1 MGRRDYVR
9 LKGEFNMS
17 KFDDMIHGLQQD
29 MEVPDHV
36 WVKYTDTLSKLPDR
50 QAERPSHTF
59 AKRRIWPVAAAATL
73 VIGTVSVSTAAYM
86 QWSRGLEERLH
97 TTAEQR
103 QILEDN
109 QMSSFIGQSVTQG
122 NVTVT
127 AQQSIVDNHFA
138 HLSFKVEGYQAK
150 DGEQPGFSD
159 ITITVGDNEDYTG
172 GWSASFYNGLI
183 SGPDG
188 RAVHPDGTP
197 LKEDEEISYI
207 LEDGSM
213 EFQVD
218 MMSDVKG
225 AFFDQPIHVELK
237 NLGIYGGKAED
248 VIVEE
253 EGDWSFDWT
262 LQGNDEVK
270 QYELNAPL
278 GDSGATII
286 QAELSPISVS
296 VSYDF
301 PKQKETETGTDE
313 NGEEFIHTTFKDA
326 PAFTG
331 VRLKDGTVY
340 TGISGAGING
350 YTAEDSD
357 IYESLT
363 ALERVIDVD
372 QVESLLFVKSYPD
385 SRQPLTEENLY
396 FVSVE

>member
-1 MGRRDYVR
+1 MKKDKYFRTWLTRILINNCNEIYRQRARIVS
-9 LKGEFNMS
+9 GENIPEMWF
-17 KFDDMIHGLQQD
+17 Q
-29 MEVPDHV
+29 EV
-36 WVKYTDTLSKLPDR
+36 
-50 QAERPSHTF
+50 E
-59 AKRRIWPVAAAATL
+59 
-73 VIGTVSVSTAAYM
+73 
-86 QWSRGLEERLH
+86 
-97 TTAEQR
+97 
-103 QILEDN
+103 EDN
-109 QMSSFIGQSVTQG
+109 QMSSFIGQPVTQG

-127 AQQSIVDNHFA
+127 AQQSIVGNHFA
-138 HLSFKVEGYQAK
+138 HLSFKVEGYQVK

-183 SGPDG
+183 SGPVG

-197 LKEDEEISYI
+197 LKEDGEISYV

-270 QYELNAPL
+270 KYELNAPL
-278 GDSGATII
+278 GDSGATVI
-286 QAELSPISVS
+286 QAELSPISVF

-301 PKQKETETGTDE
+301 PKQKQGQM
-313 NGEEFIHTTFKDA
+313 KM
-326 PAFTG
+326 
-331 VRLKDGTVY
+331 
-340 TGISGAGING
+340 
-350 YTAEDSD
+350 
-357 IYESLT
+357 
-363 ALERVIDVD
+363 ER
-372 QVESLLFVKSYPD
+372 
-385 SRQPLTEENLY
+385 NLY
-396 FVSVE
+396 IQHLKMPPHLPEYV

>member
-1 MGRRDYVR
+1 MNLLIRKARNHDRAAFQQLMEQEGKSMYKIAKAI
-9 LKGEFNMS
+9 LKNDEDVADAMQETALACWE
-17 KFDDMIHGLQQD
+17 KI
-29 MEVPDHV
+29 
-36 WVKYTDTLSKLPDR
+36 DTLKKDKYFRTWLTRILINNCNEIYR
-50 QAERPSHTF
+50 QRA
-59 AKRRIWPVAAAATL
+59 RI
-73 VIGTVSVSTAAYM
+73 VSGENIPEMWFQEV
-86 QWSRGLEERLH
+86 E
-97 TTAEQR
+97 
-103 QILEDN
+103 EDN
-109 QMSSFIGQSVTQG
+109 QMSSFIGQPVTQG

-138 HLSFKVEGYQAK
+138 HLSFKVEGYQVK

-270 QYELNAPL
+270 KYELNAPL
-278 GDSGATII
+278 GDSGATVI
-286 QAELSPISVS
+286 QAELSPISVF

-326 PAFTG
+326 PVFTG